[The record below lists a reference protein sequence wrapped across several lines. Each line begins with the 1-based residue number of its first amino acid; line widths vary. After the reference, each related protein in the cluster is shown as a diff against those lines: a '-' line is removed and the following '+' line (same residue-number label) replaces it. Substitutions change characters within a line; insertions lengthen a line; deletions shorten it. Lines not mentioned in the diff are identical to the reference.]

1 MSQLLLWTPI
11 ADRMKAELTQRVRE
25 NNFSD
30 KYIAI
35 IYTGD
40 NPASATYVRMK
51 TRFANEIGLQL
62 KVFGQDPKIET
73 YEQLMDTVVELSY
86 DDDCLGVMPQLPLA
100 PELRQYQ
107 MELFD
112 VLPPYKDIDGLSS
125 GFMGQYLTEQIDF
138 LGATPQAVIT
148 LLDEY
153 GYGELQGKKVSVIWQ
168 SNLLGKPL
176 TLACIRRGATVM
188 TFNSRSDTEWMR
200 QCCLQSDIII
210 SCTGVVHLIDE
221 TFIRDDQSQVVID
234 VGRWHKDGKAVGD
247 VTLDTI
253 VDKVAAYT
261 PIPWWVWPLT
271 IANLL
276 MNVKR
281 LYDKYQ

>member
-1 MSQLLLWTPI
+1 MALQLLWTPI

-25 NNFSD
+25 NDFAN

-40 NPASATYVRMK
+40 NQASATYVRMK
-51 TRFANEIGLQL
+51 TKFANDIWLQL
-62 KVFGQDPKIET
+62 KVFWQDPKIET

-86 DDDCLGVMPQLPLA
+86 DDDCIGVMPQLPLA
-100 PELRQYQ
+100 PELRSYQ

-112 VLPPYKDIDGLSS
+112 ALPPYKDIDGLSS
-125 GFMGQYLTEQIDF
+125 GVMGQYMTEQIDF
-138 LGATPQAVIT
+138 LGATPQAVMT

-153 GYGELQGKKVSVIWQ
+153 GYGDLGGKKVSIIWQ

-176 TLACIRRGATVM
+176 VLAWLRRGATVM
-188 TFNSRSDTEWMR
+188 TFNNKSDKDWMR

-221 TFIRDDQSQVVID
+221 SYFRGDQSQVAID
-234 VGRWHKDGKAVGD
+234 VGRGMKDGKAVGD
-247 VTLDTI
+247 ITLDMI
-253 VDKVAAYT
+253 ADKVAAYT

>member
-1 MSQLLLWTPI
+1 MTIQLLWTPI
-11 ADRMKAELTQRVRE
+11 ANRMKAELTQRVRE
-25 NNFSD
+25 NDFAN

-40 NPASATYVRMK
+40 SSASATYVRMK
-51 TRFANEIGLQL
+51 QKFAREIGLDL
-62 KVFGQDPKIET
+62 RVFWQEHTIDTHEA
-73 YEQLMDTVVELSY
+73 LMDLVVELSY
-86 DDDCLGVMPQLPLA
+86 DDDCIGLMPQLPLV
-100 PELRQYQ
+100 PELRKYQ

-112 VLPPYKDIDGLSS
+112 SLPAYKDIDGLSG
-125 GFMGQYLTEQIDF
+125 GFMGAYMTEQLDF
-138 LGATPQAVIT
+138 LGATPQAVMT

-153 GYGELQGKKVSVIWQ
+153 GYGDLEGKKVVIVWQ

-176 TLACIRRGATVM
+176 TLACMRRGATVM
-188 TFNSRSDTEWMR
+188 TFNSMSDQSWMKS
-200 QCCLQSDIII
+200 CCLQSDIII
-210 SCTGVVHLIDE
+210 SCTGVIHLIDE
-221 TFIRDDQSQVVID
+221 SYIRPDQSQVVID
-234 VGRWHKDGKAVGD
+234 VGRGHIDGRPVWD
-247 VTLDTI
+247 MTLDTI

-261 PIPWWVWPLT
+261 PIPGWVGPLT

>member
-1 MSQLLLWTPI
+1 MTLQLLWTPI

-25 NNFSD
+25 NDFAN

-40 NPASATYVRMK
+40 NLASATYVRMK
-51 TRFANEIGLQL
+51 TKFANEIGLQL

-73 YEQLMDTVVELSY
+73 YEQLMDTIVELSY
-86 DDDCLGVMPQLPLA
+86 DDDCLGVMPQLPLT

-112 VLPPYKDIDGLSS
+112 ALPPYKDIDGLSS
-125 GFMGQYLTEQIDF
+125 GFIGAYITEQLDF
-138 LGATPQAVIT
+138 LGATPQAVMT

-153 GYGELQGKKVSVIWQ
+153 DFGDLQGKIIAIIWQ

-176 TLACIRRGATVM
+176 TLACMRRGATVM
-188 TFNSRSDTEWMR
+188 AFNSHSDQNWMR

-221 TFIRDDQSQVVID
+221 TFVRDDQSQVVID
-234 VGRWHKDGKAVGD
+234 VGRWIKDGKAVWD
-247 VTLDTI
+247 MTLDAMI
-253 VDKVAAYT
+253 DKVGAYT
-261 PIPWWVWPLT
+261 PIPWGVWPLT
-271 IANLL
+271 IANLM
-276 MNVKR
+276 MNIKR

>member
-1 MSQLLLWTPI
+1 MVLELLWTPI
-11 ADRMKAELTQRVRE
+11 ADRMKSELAQRVKK
-25 NNFSD
+25 NDLAN

-40 NPASATYVRMK
+40 NQASATYVRMK
-51 TRFANEIGLQL
+51 TKFANEIGLQL

-73 YEQLMDTVVELSY
+73 YEQLMDTIVELSY

-112 VLPPYKDIDGLSS
+112 ALPPYKDIDGLSS
-125 GFMGQYLTEQIDF
+125 GFMGAYITEQLDF
-138 LGATPQAVIT
+138 LGATPQAVMT
-148 LLDEY
+148 LLDHYNLWNLEW
-153 GYGELQGKKVSVIWQ
+153 KVVSIIWQ
-168 SNLLGKPL
+168 SNLLWKPL
-176 TLACIRRGATVM
+176 TLACMRRRATVM
-188 TFNSRSDTEWMR
+188 TFNSHSNQNWMKN
-200 QCCLQSDIII
+200 CCLNSDIII

-221 TFIRDDQSQVVID
+221 TFVRNDQSQVIID
-234 VGRWHKDGKAVGD
+234 VGRWIKDGKAVWD
-247 VTLDTI
+247 MTLDTMI
-253 VDKVAAYT
+253 DKVGAYT

-271 IANLL
+271 IANLM
-276 MNVKR
+276 MNIKR

>member
-1 MSQLLLWTPI
+1 
-11 ADRMKAELTQRVRE
+11 MKAELTQRVRE
-25 NNFSD
+25 HNFAN

-51 TRFANEIGLQL
+51 TKFANDIGLQL
-62 KVFGQDPKIET
+62 KVFWQDPKIET
-73 YEQLMDTVVELSY
+73 YEQLMDAVVELSY
-86 DDDCLGVMPQLPLA
+86 DDDCIGVMPQLPLA
-100 PELRQYQ
+100 PELQQYQ

-125 GFMGQYLTEQIDF
+125 GFIGQYMTEQLDF
-138 LGATPQAVIT
+138 LWATPQAVMT

-153 GYGELQGKKVSVIWQ
+153 GYGNLKGKKIAIIWQ

-176 TLACIRRGATVM
+176 TLACLRRGATVM
-188 TFNSRSDTEWMR
+188 IFNSHSDQELMKE
-200 QCCLQSDIII
+200 CCLQSDIII

-221 TFIRDDQSQVVID
+221 TFVRDDQSQVVID
-234 VGRWHKDGKAVGD
+234 VGRGMKDGKPVGD
-247 VTLDTI
+247 ITLDTI
-253 VDKVAAYT
+253 MDKVVAYT
-261 PIPWWVWPLT
+261 PIPWWVGPLT
-271 IANLL
+271 IANLF
-276 MNVKR
+276 MNIKR

>member
-1 MSQLLLWTPI
+1 MTVQLLWTPI
-11 ADRMKAELTQRVRE
+11 ANRMKAELTQRVRE
-25 NNFSD
+25 HNFAN

-51 TRFANEIGLQL
+51 TKFANDIGLQL
-62 KVFGQDPKIET
+62 KVFWQDPKIET
-73 YEQLMDTVVELSY
+73 YEQLMDAVVELSY
-86 DDDCLGVMPQLPLA
+86 DDDCIGVMPQLPLA
-100 PELRQYQ
+100 PELQQYQ

-125 GFMGQYLTEQIDF
+125 GFIGQYMTEQLDF
-138 LGATPQAVIT
+138 LWATPQAVMT

-153 GYGELQGKKVSVIWQ
+153 GYGNLKGKKIAIIWQ

-176 TLACIRRGATVM
+176 TLACLRRGATVM
-188 TFNSRSDTEWMR
+188 IFNSHSDQELMKE
-200 QCCLQSDIII
+200 CCLQSDIII

-221 TFIRDDQSQVVID
+221 TFVRDDQSQVVID
-234 VGRWHKDGKAVGD
+234 VGRGMKDGKPVGD
-247 VTLDTI
+247 ITLDTI
-253 VDKVAAYT
+253 MDKVVAYT
-261 PIPWWVWPLT
+261 PIPWWVGPLT
-271 IANLL
+271 IANLF
-276 MNVKR
+276 MNIKR

>member
-1 MSQLLLWTPI
+1 MPITLFGTPI
-11 ADRMKAELTQRVRE
+11 ADRMKTELTQRVRE
-25 NNFSD
+25 NDFAN

-51 TRFANEIGLQL
+51 TKFANEIWLQL

-73 YEQLMDTVVELSY
+73 YEQLMDRVVELSY

-138 LGATPQAVIT
+138 LGATPQAVMT

-153 GYGELQGKKVSVIWQ
+153 NYGDLQGKKVSVIWQ

-188 TFNSRSDTEWMR
+188 TFNSHSDRDWMR

-221 TFIRDDQSQVVID
+221 TFVRDDQSQVVID
-234 VGRWHKDGKAVGD
+234 VGRWNKDGKAVGD

-253 VDKVAAYT
+253 IDKVAAYT

-271 IANLL
+271 IANLM

>member
-1 MSQLLLWTPI
+1 MAIILSGTSI
-11 ADRMKAELTQRVRE
+11 ADRMKAELTTRVRE
-25 NNFSD
+25 NDFVN
-30 KYIAI
+30 KYVAI

-51 TRFANEIGLQL
+51 TKFANEIGLQL

-100 PELRQYQ
+100 PQLKSYQ

-112 VLPPYKDIDGLSS
+112 SLPPYKDIDGLSS
-125 GFMGQYLTEQIDF
+125 GFMGAYMTEQLDF
-138 LGATPQAVIT
+138 LGATPQAVMT

-153 GYGELQGKKVSVIWQ
+153 GFWNLEWKIVSVVWQ

-176 TLACIRRGATVM
+176 VLATLRRGATVM
-188 TFNSRSDTEWMR
+188 TFNSHSSDEIVRSS
-200 QCCLQSDIII
+200 CLQSDIII
-210 SCTGVVHLIDE
+210 SCTGVVHRLDE
-221 TFIRDDQSQVVID
+221 TYFRSDQSQIVID
-234 VGRWHKDGKAVGD
+234 VGRGIKDGKPVGD
-247 VTLDTI
+247 ITLDTI
-253 VDKVAAYT
+253 VDKVLAYT
-261 PIPWWVWPLT
+261 PIPWWVGPLT

>member
-1 MSQLLLWTPI
+1 MAIILSGTSI
-11 ADRMKAELTQRVRE
+11 ADRMKAELTTRVRE
-25 NNFSD
+25 NDFKN

-40 NPASATYVRMK
+40 NTSSATYVRMK
-51 TRFANEIGLQL
+51 TKFANEIGLQL
-62 KVFGQDPKIET
+62 KVFWQDPKIET

-86 DDDCLGVMPQLPLA
+86 DDDCIGVMPQLPLIPA
-100 PELRQYQ
+100 LRPHL

-112 VLPPYKDIDGLSS
+112 ALPPYKDIDGLSS
-125 GFMGQYLTEQIDF
+125 GFMWQYMTEQLDF

-153 GYGELQGKKVSVIWQ
+153 GFWNLEWKIVSVVWQ

-176 TLACIRRGATVM
+176 VLAALRRGATVM
-188 TFNSRSDTEWMR
+188 TFNSHSSDEIVRSS
-200 QCCLQSDIII
+200 CLQSDIII
-210 SCTGVVHLIDE
+210 SCTGVVHRLDE
-221 TFIRDDQSQVVID
+221 TYFRSDQSQIVID
-234 VGRWHKDGKAVGD
+234 VGRGIKDGKPVGD
-247 VTLDTI
+247 ITLDTI
-253 VDKVAAYT
+253 VDKVLAYT
-261 PIPWWVWPLT
+261 PIPWWVGPLT

-281 LYDKYQ
+281 LYDKY